1 MKKIQVQNLTK
12 RFDDRLVLDNVSFSI
27 ERGEIFGLIGPNGAG
42 KTTVLMI
49 IIGLLKANHG
59 QVLID
64 GKTIEED
71 SIDYKKK
78 IGFVPQELA
87 ILEELTVFDNLEYFG
102 GYYGLFGS
110 VLKERIRIVL
120 EQVGLKDHQKEKVK
134 KLSGGF
140 KRRLNIALAL
150 VHEPEILILDEPTV
164 GIDTASRSE
173 IFALIKRMSQE
184 QQVTVIFTSHYMGEI
199 EQLCEQIFIMD
210 QGKKV
215 SQGTKQ
221 EIKSLFMDGN
231 MIQVKFEFLTPLLIN
246 ELKLV
251 VGVKELMLKADE
263 KLVLLVDS
271 TFQLDALIQL
281 CHQQH
286 VKLIEIH
293 FEKPSLEEVFLA
305 LTGRRWQD

>member
-1 MKKIQVQNLTK
+1 MPKIQIQNITK
-12 RFDDRLVLDNVSFSI
+12 RFKDRLVLDNVSFSI
-27 ERGEIFGLIGPNGAG
+27 EKGEIFGLIGPNGAG
-42 KTTVLMI
+42 KSTLLNI
-49 IIGLLKANHG
+49 IIGLLKANSG

-64 GKTIEED
+64 GKTIEDNSVE
-71 SIDYKKK
+71 YKKK

-102 GYYGLFGS
+102 GYYGLFGK

-150 VHEPEILILDEPTV
+150 VHEPEVLILDEPTV

-231 MIQVKFEFLTPLLIN
+231 MIQVKFNFLPSLLIN

-251 VGVKELMLKADE
+251 VGVKELMLKTDE
-263 KLVLLVDS
+263 RLVLLVDS
-271 TFQLDALIQL
+271 TFQLDALIQI
-281 CHQQH
+281 CHQHQ

-305 LTGRRWQD
+305 LTGRRWHD